1 MLDAACII
9 RCSKFGFFIT
19 NVITGMGQRSEVPL
33 FVKHVNNRFNFSV
46 FESRF
51 SNLFTGFKVVV
62 LYDKKVPLN
71 TYKMRFILIIFMLFA
86 DPAVTCFCNNP
97 ARYKTKPESEVPCD
111 RVS

>member
-1 MLDAACII
+1 MLDATCII

-62 LYDKKVPLN
+62 LYDKN
-71 TYKMRFILIIFMLFA
+71 FTFIYTNRSFYYFG
-86 DPAVTCFCNNP
+86 
-97 ARYKTKPESEVPCD
+97 RY
-111 RVS
+111 